1 MNHNQLLGVSHDASP
16 DEIKKAFRVAAMEI
30 HPDHSSAPE
39 AAEAFAR
46 IKAARDEL
54 LERAE
59 QATVALDSQAVQYAT
74 DAAVRAT
81 ANAAFQQ
88 PVATP
93 VSLQPTA
100 EEIRH
105 IQELDR
111 LAMEYTKQSFLSRA
125 KESDEARRHRRTL
138 RTAKRRIEGR
148 Y

>member
-1 MNHNQLLGVSHDASP
+1 MNHNQLLGVNYDASS

-54 LERAE
+54 LKRAE
-59 QATVALDSQAVQYAT
+59 QASASRDSQSIQNAT

-81 ANAAFQQ
+81 VNAAYQSPAASFVSSE
-88 PVATP
+88 PTP
-93 VSLQPTA
+93 
-100 EEIRH
+100 EEIQH

-111 LAMEYTKQSFLSRA
+111 LVMQYRGQSLLARTK
-125 KESDEARRHRRTL
+125 EPNEVRRHRRKL
-138 RTAKRRIEGR
+138 ERTKRRIEGK

>member
-16 DEIKKAFRVAAMEI
+16 DEIKKAFRMAAMEI

-59 QATVALDSQAVQYAT
+59 QASAAQDSRAVQNAT
-74 DAAVRAT
+74 NAAVKAT
-81 ANAAFQQ
+81 ANAAYQQ
-88 PVATP
+88 SVGVP
-93 VSLQPTA
+93 VSSQPTV

-111 LAMEYTKQSFLSRA
+111 LAMHYAKQPFLTRS
-125 KESDEARRHRRTL
+125 KEPDEVRRHRRKLL
-138 RTAKRRIEGR
+138 RSRHRIEGK